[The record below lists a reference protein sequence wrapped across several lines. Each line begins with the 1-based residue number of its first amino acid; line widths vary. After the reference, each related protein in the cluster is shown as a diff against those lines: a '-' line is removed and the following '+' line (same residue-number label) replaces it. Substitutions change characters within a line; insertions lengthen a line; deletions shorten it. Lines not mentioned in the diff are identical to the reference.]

1 MLLVTLALVLAGPEV
16 STKPGPV
23 DHSQHVM
30 PAKKSSE
37 RKICKRDEATES
49 RMQSRRI
56 CKTAAQWKRERDGMG
71 SEERQQG
78 VASRSR

>member
-1 MLLVTLALVLAGPEV
+1 MLLVMLALALAGPEV
-16 STKPGPV
+16 ATKPVPV

-30 PAKKSSE
+30 PAKWSE
-37 RKICKRDEATES
+37 KKICKRDEATES
-49 RMQSRRI
+49 RMESRRI
-56 CKTAAQWKRERDGMG
+56 CKTAAQWKRERDGVG